1 MLSKGYLDMDRKLVN
16 IGLMIDYNLN
26 ALATCWSVI
35 CSDMTPKDFHI
46 MLTSRC
52 KGNMANLKYELRHEQ
67 RIDSSKPEGGGIL
80 RAAPR
85 IFEIQHSLQTP
96 SHHLR

>member
-1 MLSKGYLDMDRKLVN
+1 MDRKLVN

-35 CSDMTPKDFHI
+35 RGDMTPEDFHI

-52 KGNMANLKYELRHEQ
+52 KGKMANLKYE
-67 RIDSSKPEGGGIL
+67 
-80 RAAPR
+80 
-85 IFEIQHSLQTP
+85 
-96 SHHLR
+96 

>member
-35 CSDMTPKDFHI
+35 RGDMTPENFHI
-46 MLTSRC
+46 VLTSRG
-52 KGNMANLKYELRHEQ
+52 KGKMANLKD
-67 RIDSSKPEGGGIL
+67 IDFDDG
-80 RAAPR
+80 
-85 IFEIQHSLQTP
+85 
-96 SHHLR
+96 